1 MAHCR
6 ISHVTM
12 KNINFLPALPGIMV
26 PGLDFMPD
34 WQRYPVM
41 DALFWGFIQDNKQ
54 VTGT

>member
-1 MAHCR
+1 
-6 ISHVTM
+6 M